1 MQEQEVALF
10 PIPELVGFPGHEIP
24 LHVFEPRYR
33 RMVADCIE
41 LDRPIGV
48 CHTKKQIRPAPQLK
62 TTQEALQVNQAT
74 YQPFDVF
81 SAGPCRILETLE
93 DGRLH
98 AAITMSSRYRIVSEV
113 QTLPYK
119 IVTATPL
126 PDEDSAAEYPDLQA
140 AINTRLISL
149 LGAEHQP
156 LRDMPQAPEW
166 QDQPSEVFSF
176 KIFQF
181 LRFDADIMQQLL
193 ECCSIE
199 SRLQM
204 IEGLLESGPVH

>member
-1 MQEQEVALF
+1 MQEVSLF
-10 PIPELVGFPGHEIP
+10 PIPELVAFPGHEIP

-33 RMVADCIE
+33 RMVADCVRV
-41 LDRPIGV
+41 DRPIGV
-48 CHTKKQIRPAPQLK
+48 CHTKKQIRPAPQLT

-74 YQPFDVF
+74 YQPYEVF

-98 AAITMSSRYRIVSEV
+98 AAIEMSARYRVVSEV

-119 IVTATPL
+119 IVQAEAL
-126 PDEDSAAEYPDLQA
+126 PDEDTDSEYPELQA
-140 AINTRLISL
+140 EINERL
-149 LGAEHQP
+149 LGLIGSEYQP
-156 LRDMPQAPEW
+156 LRDKLMATEW
-166 QDQPSEVFSF
+166 INQSSERFSF

-204 IEGLLESGPVH
+204 IEGLLEGGPVH

>member
-1 MQEQEVALF
+1 A
-10 PIPELVGFPGHEIP
+10 FPGHEIP

-33 RMVADCIE
+33 RMVADCVRV
-41 LDRPIGV
+41 DRPIGV
-48 CHTKKQIRPAPQLK
+48 CHTKKQIRPAPQLT

-74 YQPFDVF
+74 YQPYEVF

-98 AAITMSSRYRIVSEV
+98 AAIEMSARYRVVSEV

-119 IVTATPL
+119 IVQAEAL
-126 PDEDSAAEYPDLQA
+126 PDEDTDSEYPELQA
-140 AINTRLISL
+140 EINERL
-149 LGAEHQP
+149 LGLIGSEYQP
-156 LRDMPQAPEW
+156 LRDKLMATEW
-166 QDQPSEVFSF
+166 INQSSERFSF

-204 IEGLLESGPVH
+204 IEGLLEGGPVH

>member
-1 MQEQEVALF
+1 MQEVALF
-10 PIPELVGFPGHEIP
+10 PIPELVAFPGHEIP

-33 RMVADCIE
+33 RMVADCVRV
-41 LDRPIGV
+41 DRPIGV
-48 CHTKKQIRPAPQLK
+48 CHTKKQIRPAPQLT

-74 YQPFDVF
+74 YQPYEVF

-98 AAITMSSRYRIVSEV
+98 AAIEMSARYRVVSEV

-119 IVTATPL
+119 IVQAEAL
-126 PDEDSAAEYPDLQA
+126 PDEDTDSEYPELQA
-140 AINTRLISL
+140 EINERL
-149 LGAEHQP
+149 LGLIGREYQP
-156 LRDMPQAPEW
+156 LRDKLMATEW
-166 QDQPSEVFSF
+166 INQSSERFSF

-204 IEGLLESGPVH
+204 IEGLLEGGPVH

>member
-1 MQEQEVALF
+1 MQEVALF
-10 PIPELVGFPGHEIP
+10 PIPELVAFPGHEIP

-33 RMVADCIE
+33 RMVADCVRV
-41 LDRPIGV
+41 DRPIGV
-48 CHTKKQIRPAPQLK
+48 CHTKKQIRPAPQLT

-74 YQPFDVF
+74 YQPYEVF

-98 AAITMSSRYRIVSEV
+98 AAIEMSARYRVVSEV

-119 IVTATPL
+119 IVQAEAL
-126 PDEDSAAEYPDLQA
+126 PDEDTDSEYPELQA
-140 AINTRLISL
+140 EINERL
-149 LGAEHQP
+149 LGLIGSEYQP
-156 LRDMPQAPEW
+156 LRDKLMATEW
-166 QDQPSEVFSF
+166 INQSSERFSF

-204 IEGLLESGPVH
+204 IEALLEGGPVH

>member
-1 MQEQEVALF
+1 MQEVALF
-10 PIPELVGFPGHEIP
+10 PIPELVAFPGHEIP

-33 RMVADCIE
+33 RMVADCVRV
-41 LDRPIGV
+41 DRPIGV
-48 CHTKKQIRPAPQLK
+48 CHTKKQIRPAPQLT

-74 YQPFDVF
+74 YQPYEVF

-98 AAITMSSRYRIVSEV
+98 AAIEMSARYRVVSEV

-119 IVTATPL
+119 IVQAEAL
-126 PDEDSAAEYPDLQA
+126 PDEDTDSEYPELQA
-140 AINTRLISL
+140 EINEQL
-149 LGAEHQP
+149 LGLIGSEYQP
-156 LRDMPQAPEW
+156 LRDKLMATEW
-166 QDQPSEVFSF
+166 INQSSERFSF

-204 IEGLLESGPVH
+204 IEGLLEGGPVH

>member
-1 MQEQEVALF
+1 MQEVALF
-10 PIPELVGFPGHEIP
+10 PIPELVAFPGHEIP

-33 RMVADCIE
+33 RMVADCVRV
-41 LDRPIGV
+41 DRPIGV
-48 CHTKKQIRPAPQLK
+48 CHTKKQIRPAPQLT

-74 YQPFDVF
+74 YQPYEVF

-98 AAITMSSRYRIVSEV
+98 AAIEMSARYRVVSEV

-119 IVTATPL
+119 IVQAEAL
-126 PDEDSAAEYPDLQA
+126 PDEDTDSEYPELQA
-140 AINTRLISL
+140 EINERL
-149 LGAEHQP
+149 LGLIGSEHQP
-156 LRDMPQAPEW
+156 LRDKLMATEW
-166 QDQPSEVFSF
+166 INQSSERFSF

-204 IEGLLESGPVH
+204 IEGLLEGGPVH

>member
-1 MQEQEVALF
+1 MQEVALF
-10 PIPELVGFPGHEIP
+10 PIPELVAFPGHEIP

-33 RMVADCIE
+33 RMVADCVRV
-41 LDRPIGV
+41 DRPIGV
-48 CHTKKQIRPAPQLK
+48 CHTKKQIRPAPQLT

-74 YQPFDVF
+74 YQPYEVF

-98 AAITMSSRYRIVSEV
+98 AAIEMSARYRVVSEV

-119 IVTATPL
+119 IVQAEAL
-126 PDEDSAAEYPDLQA
+126 PDEDTDSEYPELQA
-140 AINTRLISL
+140 EINERL
-149 LGAEHQP
+149 LGLIGSEYQP
-156 LRDMPQAPEW
+156 LRDKLMATEW
-166 QDQPSEVFSF
+166 INQSSERFSF

-204 IEGLLESGPVH
+204 IEGLLEGGPVH